1 MHCRFRGTHDVLVPI
16 TPYLADLF
24 ESLRSTG
31 KRPARVRAT
40 DMRHVLLVLPFLLH
54 DLLADEVAA
63 FNLRYHNSPPV
74 VDPSAELIDNNK
86 IALMKI
92 HQRQI
97 ICVEDW
103 TRRPPRGPHPQG
115 FTYTLSQTHTQS
127 YTSLTR
133 IHTHMTILTHFH
145 SKPVQHHVRFLTCFS
160 IPPC

>member
-1 MHCRFRGTHDVLVPI
+1 M
-16 TPYLADLF
+16 
-24 ESLRSTG
+24 SLDG
-31 KRPARVRAT
+31 
-40 DMRHVLLVLPFLLH
+40 
-54 DLLADEVAA
+54 
-63 FNLRYHNSPPV
+63 YPPV
-74 VDPSAELIDNNK
+74 GWVAISTVGGLFSSLPSERGDESPVPRRLSLLSPQLSVLGSLYCRGAEANGINNNK

-115 FTYTLSQTHTQS
+115 FTYTLSQTQIQS

-160 IPPC
+160 FPPY

>member
-1 MHCRFRGTHDVLVPI
+1 MDKINVYINSKNRDLTEQISSFTVRIPHNLLR
-16 TPYLADLF
+16 LAQ
-24 ESLRSTG
+24 
-31 KRPARVRAT
+31 
-40 DMRHVLLVLPFLLH
+40 
-54 DLLADEVAA
+54 DEYFTLNVNGFYCYNSW
-63 FNLRYHNSPPV
+63 FNC
-74 VDPSAELIDNNK
+74 IDGFNNDFHIIINNK

-160 IPPC
+160 FPPY

>member
-1 MHCRFRGTHDVLVPI
+1 MLHRAG
-16 TPYLADLF
+16 
-24 ESLRSTG
+24 S
-31 KRPARVRAT
+31 RAT
-40 DMRHVLLVLPFLLH
+40 TTLARRHALGQSTQRRITSPRLLIVSAQHVSPQSPRARSDRH
-54 DLLADEVAA
+54 TTPEALAGAPGAGSD
-63 FNLRYHNSPPV
+63 R
-74 VDPSAELIDNNK
+74 AEGSQGPNNNK

-115 FTYTLSQTHTQS
+115 FTYTLSQTQIQS

-160 IPPC
+160 FPPY